1 MNDRDNELNFDFD
14 SPLENFVVAD
24 DNEEEEA
31 FDFSAYAASAER
43 KNSRVKRDRII
54 EDMQREERI
63 EMEQMRFSKNMQ
75 KHSTQ
80 NALSRTA
87 PHAITADELKKGFSF
102 SGERR
107 QNAVREGSL
116 FESFNPNKLTS
127 TDAETPNEMKSA
139 VNSDQSENEKTNGFF
154 ADKPVLS
161 AEGNSQSGE
170 NNYSGAAQLVFKKL
184 QKIRSKDASQQ
195 DAESEN
201 DENGQDFN
209 AAQGEFDVEDVE
221 PLTAQP
227 ETDDKPKFDFS
238 HFEEST
244 PETVDKPKFDFS
256 RFEESAP
263 EAAPESEAAEPFAD
277 DNDEDYEYGADV
289 FNISS
294 QDVSGDTDNTYA
306 MNLNAAFDSFP
317 ESSAVEDSVSDT
329 ESVQTDDVTDEKPA
343 SAPLYTQDDT
353 DVDDYINNS
362 DYSTDIDSADSDTA
376 AENDDL
382 QLSFDT
388 DVRFSDTEP
397 SYDEVEGIDVLTDHG
412 EIGLTDID
420 AENMS
425 ADDYG
430 NVPDEFSDYIEK
442 NAESDDAAFE
452 NDSDQAAYDESDDI
466 GFDLPDITPVKSN
479 GDDVPIDEFMDAVAP
494 IGKFSG
500 LDEELFGRERDDD
513 YEYDGRRKNKGGDI
527 PEYRN
532 FDDEYDVR
540 RGLIS
545 RRRSYLVRTIV
556 TALISLAALLLVC
569 GALPIAVCSPTFW
582 TIMAVLNIAALAV
595 NFECLKSIAY
605 FTEGD
610 AEMDLLP
617 SLTSVA
623 SLAQAIFGIFSVT
636 VTSAA
641 AVFTVYSSVI
651 LTLLSLGKFIRMNVT
666 VSNFNI
672 IANEDEKTVLSF
684 VDGHDSE
691 RIMDADGSFAYRV
704 MTRRNIKDVQEFVE
718 FSTSNDIYDENC
730 SKITLAAILFSSAFA
745 VLFGLMSKD
754 IATAV
759 AGFCGAMCIFT
770 PASSVLGDVVA
781 MLNINSA
788 LKNEDAV
795 IGGFLTGEEV
805 ANSNVVM
812 VNGADLFSGDNV
824 KLYDI
829 KTFGGLPLDRAII
842 DASALLESANSTMCG
857 MFSNIAADEK
867 MPLVDS
873 IAYEDKMGLSGWVGG
888 KKTLIGNRM
897 IMETH
902 GIGVP
907 PISVDKKIVANGY
920 FPVYFASEGE
930 LAALFIVGYTADPQ
944 IEHHLHQLVD
954 SGMTILVKTCDPNL
968 TEEMVADYF
977 GLYRESVKVMSHES
991 EIVYEKAEKTN
1002 NSAMLCGSTRGYLK
1016 GIIAALRLV
1025 KYSHMDIVSRLILI
1039 GVALMIFGI
1048 FAATGSF
1055 EMLNLRCLLLY
1066 NCISLL
1072 LCMVWHTRYSQS

>member
-31 FDFSAYAASAER
+31 FDFSAYAAAAER

-102 SGERR
+102 SGEHR
-107 QNAVREGSL
+107 QTAVREESL
-116 FESFNPNKLTS
+116 FESFNSNKLTS
-127 TDAETPNEMKSA
+127 TDAETPNEMGSA
-139 VNSDQSENEKTNGFF
+139 ANIDQAETEKTNGFF
-154 ADKPVLS
+154 ADKPVSS
-161 AEGNSQSGE
+161 AEGNSHSSE
-170 NNYSGAAQLVFKKL
+170 NNYSDAAQLVFEKL

-195 DAESEN
+195 DAESVN
-201 DENGQDFN
+201 DENGRGLN
-209 AAQGEFDVEDVE
+209 VAQGKPNVGVAE
-221 PLTAQP
+221 PLTVQ
-227 ETDDKPKFDFS
+227 
-238 HFEEST
+238 

-263 EAAPESEAAEPFAD
+263 EAVLESESDETVAD
-277 DNDEDYEYGADV
+277 GNNEDCEYGIDA
-289 FNISS
+289 FNILP
-294 QDVSGDTDNTYA
+294 QAVSDDTDNTYV

-317 ESSAVEDSVSDT
+317 EPPAVEDSVSDT
-329 ESVQTDDVTDEKPA
+329 ESVQTDDITDEK
-343 SAPLYTQDDT
+343 SALAPIYTQDDT
-353 DVDDYINNS
+353 DLDDYINDNS
-362 DYSTDIDSADSDTA
+362 DYSTDIDFTDSEA
-376 AENDDL
+376 VSENNDL

-388 DVRFSDTEP
+388 DIRFSDTEP
-397 SYDEVEGIDVLTDHG
+397 SYNEVEEIDVLPDDG

-420 AENMS
+420 AENIS
-425 ADDYG
+425 ADDCSDAS
-430 NVPDEFSDYIEK
+430 DEFAHDIAE
-442 NAESDDAAFE
+442 ESDDAAFE
-452 NDSDQAAYDESDDI
+452 NDSDRAAYYDSDDI

-479 GDDVPIDEFMDAVAP
+479 DGVPIDEFMDAVAP

-513 YEYDGRRKNKGGDI
+513 YEYDGGRKSKGGDI

-532 FDDEYDVR
+532 FEDEYDVR

-545 RRRSYLVRTIV
+545 RRRSYLVRTIM

-569 GALPIAVCSPTFW
+569 GALPVAVCSPTFW

-605 FTEGD
+605 FAEGD

-641 AVFTVYSSVI
+641 AVFAVYSSII
-651 LTLLSLGKFIRMNVT
+651 LTLLSLGKFIRMNIT
-666 VSNFNI
+666 VSNFNL

-718 FSTSNDIYDENC
+718 FSTSNGIYDENC
-730 SKITLAAILFSSAFA
+730 SKITLAALLFSSAFA
-745 VLFGLMSKD
+745 ALFGLMSKD

-770 PASSVLGDVVA
+770 PVSSVFGDVVA
-781 MLNINSA
+781 ILDINYA
-788 LKNEDAV
+788 LKNKDAV

-867 MPLVDS
+867 MPSVDS

-902 GIGVP
+902 GIEVP

-944 IEHHLHQLVD
+944 IEHHLHLLVD

-991 EIVYEKAEKTN
+991 EIVYEKAEKTD
-1002 NSAMLCGSTRGYLK
+1002 NSAMLCGSTHGYLK

-1039 GVALMIFGI
+1039 GVALMIFGV

-1066 NCISLL
+1066 NCISML

>member
-31 FDFSAYAASAER
+31 FDFSAYAAAAER

-107 QNAVREGSL
+107 QTAVQGSL

-127 TDAETPNEMKSA
+127 TDAETSNEMKSA

-154 ADKPVLS
+154 ADKPVSS
-161 AEGNSQSGE
+161 AEGNSQSSE

-201 DENGQDFN
+201 NENGQDFN
-209 AAQGEFDVEDVE
+209 AAQGELDVEDVE
-221 PLTAQP
+221 PLTAQ
-227 ETDDKPKFDFS
+227 
-238 HFEEST
+238 

-353 DVDDYINNS
+353 DLDDYINNS

-397 SYDEVEGIDVLTDHG
+397 SYDEVEGIDVLPDRV

-430 NVPDEFSDYIEK
+430 NVPNEFSDYIEK

-452 NDSDQAAYDESDDI
+452 NDSDRAAYDESDDI
-466 GFDLPDITPVKSN
+466 GFDLPDITPVRSN

-494 IGKFSG
+494 IGKFPG

-569 GALPIAVCSPTFW
+569 GALPVAVCSPTFW

-623 SLAQAIFGIFSVT
+623 SLAQTIFGIFSVT

-666 VSNFNI
+666 VSNFNL

-718 FSTSNDIYDENC
+718 FSTSNGIYDENC

-902 GIGVP
+902 GIEVP

>member
-31 FDFSAYAASAER
+31 FDFSAYAAAAER

-107 QNAVREGSL
+107 QTAVQGSL

-127 TDAETPNEMKSA
+127 TDAETSNEMKSA

-154 ADKPVLS
+154 ADKPVSS
-161 AEGNSQSGE
+161 AEGNSQSSE

-201 DENGQDFN
+201 NENGQDFN
-209 AAQGEFDVEDVE
+209 AAQGELDVEDVE
-221 PLTAQP
+221 PLTAQ
-227 ETDDKPKFDFS
+227 
-238 HFEEST
+238 

-277 DNDEDYEYGADV
+277 DNIEDYEYGADV

-294 QDVSGDTDNTYA
+294 QDVPGDTDNTYA

-353 DVDDYINNS
+353 DLDDYINNS

-397 SYDEVEGIDVLTDHG
+397 SYDEVEGIDVLPDHV

-452 NDSDQAAYDESDDI
+452 NDSDRAAYDESDDI
-466 GFDLPDITPVKSN
+466 GFDLPDITPVRSN

-569 GALPIAVCSPTFW
+569 GALPVAVCSPTFW

-666 VSNFNI
+666 VSNFNL

-718 FSTSNDIYDENC
+718 FSTSNGIYDENC

-812 VNGADLFSGDNV
+812 VNGIDLFSGDNV

-902 GIGVP
+902 GIEVP